1 MHDAPRRIEMMG
13 RKTLMA
19 ASTIAW
25 ALMAACGGDD
35 GPTDPG
41 NGPVPELPPV
51 PSSQIIL
58 QDDMDNENGGNAET
72 NYTGFALWNV
82 VRLCVDL
89 HGPGSI
95 DPLPGNGLYID
106 MDGSC
111 DTAGRMESK
120 ETFTLEPGTYKFE
133 LVIAG
138 NNQDGP
144 TDNMTISVGTVFSQ
158 AISMAENEPFQIRD
172 YSFTVS
178 AASTGKIVLDHAGG
192 DKQGILIDVIRLR
205 KTN

>member
-1 MHDAPRRIEMMG
+1 
-13 RKTLMA
+13 
-19 ASTIAW
+19 
-25 ALMAACGGDD
+25 
-35 GPTDPG
+35 
-41 NGPVPELPPV
+41 VPELPPV

-72 NYTGFALWNV
+72 NFTGFALWNV
-82 VRLCVDL
+82 VRPCVDL

-172 YSFTVS
+172 YTFTVS